1 MKKVGVSILFV
12 LFVSISFG
20 QNQIAITE
28 AGKKVILKPNGSWEY
43 FKEDV
48 CSSFNL
54 KNYDFAK
61 NKIIK
66 GQNYDFYFNKAWQYV
81 NQDGEKSY
89 DAVVNFEEAI
99 KLYPTNGG
107 VYGDLGN
114 CYRGG
119 FKCFD
124 KAELYYTKAIE
135 NGFTKGFI
143 YYNRAIC
150 KFELNKLEEMKM
162 DLDTSRE
169 LGWYN
174 DFYKLS
180 EK

>member
-1 MKKVGVSILFV
+1 MKKVSVSILFV

-20 QNQIAITE
+20 QYQIAITE
-28 AGKKVILKPNGSWEY
+28 AGEKVILKPNGSWEY
-43 FKEDV
+43 LKEKV

-54 KNYDFAK
+54 ENYDLAK

-66 GQNYDFYFNKAWQYV
+66 GQSYNFYYNKACQYV

-99 KLYPTNGG
+99 NLYPTNGG
-107 VYGDLGN
+107 VYSDLGN

-124 KAELYYTKAIE
+124 NAELYYTKAIE
-135 NGFTKGFI
+135 NGFTKGFV

-174 DFYKLS
+174 DYYKLS